1 MNNNLTSW
9 ADLKGKINSLSQDEL
24 DEIDLKV
31 QIVGEILKSRQEE
44 NLTQRALEKLSGV
57 KQPMIARI
65 EGGDT
70 DPQLSTVIKILR
82 PLGKKLAVV
91 DTNYQPVP

>member
-1 MNNNLTSW
+1 MNNKLTTW
-9 ADLKGKINSLSQDEL
+9 QDLKTQMTSLSQSEL

-31 QIVGEILKSRQEE
+31 QIVGEIMKARMAK
-44 NLTQRALEKLSGV
+44 NLTQRALEELCGI

-70 DPQLSTVIKILR
+70 DPQLSTIIKLLR
-82 PLGKKLAVV
+82 PLGKKLAIV
-91 DTNYQPVP
+91 DVN